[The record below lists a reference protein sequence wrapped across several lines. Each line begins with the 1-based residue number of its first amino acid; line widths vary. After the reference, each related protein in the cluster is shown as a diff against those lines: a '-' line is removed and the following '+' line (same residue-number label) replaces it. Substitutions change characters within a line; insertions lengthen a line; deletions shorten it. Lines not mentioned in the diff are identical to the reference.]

1 MANFCSY
8 CGNSVQNSNKF
19 CNTCGSNLNK
29 SDTANSGG
37 FENKREK
44 VLGRNEKS
52 GSIKPGYIV
61 FGFIIIFGLGAFW
74 QSLPDNTNPI
84 LENQPIVSEPVKYS
98 GNALQMASIQAK
110 TENGKIILPFELVKQ
125 KKFVTFSYQSSSGN
139 IPLLAYISG
148 EGKLVTAVSMCEPCN
163 STRFHINGS
172 TLICNSCGTTWEL
185 DNLNAISGAC
195 GKYPPDAI
203 PSKIAAGNIYI
214 DEAIVSRWQ
223 RRI

>member
-1 MANFCSY
+1 MANFCSN
-8 CGNSVQNSNKF
+8 CGSSVQNSDKF
-19 CNTCGSNLNK
+19 CNKCGSNIHQSNAELT
-29 SDTANSGG
+29 DG
-37 FENKREK
+37 FTNKREK
-44 VLGRNEKS
+44 VLGKKEKS
-52 GSIKPGYIV
+52 GSIKPGYSV
-61 FGFIIIFGLGAFW
+61 FGVIIAFGIWAFW
-74 QSLPDNTNPI
+74 QSLPAKTNPI
-84 LENQPIVSEPVKYS
+84 LENQPVVSSPVEYS
-98 GNALQMASIQAK
+98 SRALQMASITAK

-125 KKFVTFSYQSSSGN
+125 KKFVTFSYRSPSGS

-163 STRFHINGS
+163 STRFHINGN

-203 PSKIAAGNIYI
+203 SSMIEAGNIYI
-214 DEAIVSRWQ
+214 DESMVSRWQ